1 MERRCGICGKGPVS
15 GNTVARRG
23 SPKRKGGA
31 GRKITG
37 ITKRTFKPNLQRIK
51 SCGGRIAEKDKSLHP
66 MHTLRQNNQ
75 SGVTL

>member
-1 MERRCGICGKGPVS
+1 MARRCGICGKGPVS

-37 ITKRTFKPNLQRIK
+37 ITKRTFKPNLQRIRAVVDGSPRRIK
-51 SCGGRIAEKDKSLHP
+51 VCTRCIRSGRITKAA
-66 MHTLRQNNQ
+66 
-75 SGVTL
+75 